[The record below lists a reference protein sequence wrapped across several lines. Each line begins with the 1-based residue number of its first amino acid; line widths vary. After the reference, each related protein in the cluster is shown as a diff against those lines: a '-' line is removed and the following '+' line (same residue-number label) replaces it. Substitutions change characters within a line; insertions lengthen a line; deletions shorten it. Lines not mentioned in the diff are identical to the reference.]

1 MADRF
6 DVVETQDSPD
16 TNVVSFYGYVRG
28 TYLDKNQRIHVNGV
42 GDCAI
47 HSLQKI
53 DDPCPIELK
62 RSVRE
67 KQEIHNQAKKTGATK
82 KLRSLK
88 DKEKVLYAPN
98 SNIGALNFDKS
109 TGFITI
115 PDSQV
120 VYTRA
125 DGEIKAED
133 LEKGNEGQKMVWQMQ
148 GAQTALA

>member
-1 MADRF
+1 M
-6 DVVETQDSPD
+6 
-16 TNVVSFYGYVRG
+16 
-28 TYLDKNQRIHVNGV
+28 
-42 GDCAI
+42 
-47 HSLQKI
+47 

-67 KQEIHNQAKKTGATK
+67 RQLIHAQAKKSGSTK

-98 SNIGALNFDKS
+98 SNIGALNFDKA

-125 DGEIKAED
+125 DGVTEED
-133 LEKGNEGQKMVWQMQ
+133 FQKGNEGQKMVWQMQ
-148 GAQTALA
+148 DTDMALAQ